1 MSIIEE
7 SRSEIIERLVKHV
20 IDKLP
25 RDEAPLVRNF
35 IQLYYLSVSAED
47 LNSRSV
53 LDLYGAVVSHWNFI
67 SVRQPGEIK
76 IRVYNPNLEQHG
88 WQSTHTVIEI
98 GFDDMPFLVDSVAM
112 ELNRMELNIHI
123 IIHMGN
129 INLRRDE
136 HGKVIEV
143 AEDIKKPGPWI
154 TEAAIYIEIDR
165 QSDPEVLD
173 EIANRLRLV
182 LRDVQIV
189 VNDWPKMQVEARK
202 ILQQLREHPAV
213 AVDKSLF
220 DESLEFINWVAED
233 HFTFMG
239 YQSYTIEGEDENL
252 RCRLNK
258 GSSLGKLNNTDQKEV
273 YSLSDFTEAA
283 QNLIFS
289 KQIIMLGK
297 TNRRSTVHRP
307 AYIDFI
313 IIKIFDNNGK
323 LTALHRFDGLYT
335 AVAYNSSPQHIPYLR
350 LKVNRVLMRA
360 GFPPKSH
367 DDRALLNIL
376 ETIPRDDL
384 FQSSEDELLALG
396 TGILHL
402 QERQKIR
409 LFVRKET
416 FGNFYS
422 CLVYVPRDTYNSDLR
437 EKMQDILMK
446 GLDGLE
452 VEFTTRFSE
461 STLARIHFV
470 MRIDV
475 RKKAEKPVDVKALEQ
490 KLIEAGRSWKDDLR
504 DALYDHA
511 GEERGNELF
520 KRYGNAFPGS
530 YCESFP
536 ARAGIVDIDYF
547 ETLSNKNP
555 LMMSLYRPLE
565 EPENV
570 IRFKLFRIGSTIPL
584 SDVVPIL
591 ENLGLRI
598 ISERPY
604 EILPRHRSAIWI
616 NDYRMILPKEEAFDA
631 EEVREIFQEAFDHI
645 WKKEAE
651 NDGFNRLVLL
661 AKLNWREISVLRAFA
676 KYLWQAGFTL
686 SQNYIEDTLVGN
698 HLVTAELIKLF
709 KLRFDPEYVPP
720 EAEIMAQ
727 RQKILDSL
735 EKVMNLNEDRVLRR
749 YLDMILAVIRTN
761 YYQKQNVHELHSDH
775 PFHYDSA
782 SHHHDELIHQY
793 DSSRTNSEPGQLGQP
808 GQSGQENQSSGFEN
822 SRFKPYF
829 SFKIE
834 SSKIPELPQP
844 VPLYEIFVYSPRVE
858 GIHLRAA
865 KVARGGIRWS
875 DRKEDFRTEV
885 LGLMK
890 AQQVKNA
897 VIVPM
902 GAKGGFVAKNLP
914 NESLTRDQVFE
925 EVEACYQVLIRG
937 MLDLTDNL
945 KADKVIPP
953 VNIVRY
959 DNDDPYLVVAADKGT
974 ATFSDIANTLSAE
987 YDFWLGDA
995 FASGGSTGYDH
1006 KKMGITAR
1014 GAWESVKRHFH
1025 EMGMDSQTEDFTAI
1039 GIGDMSGDVF
1049 GNGMLLSRHIRL
1061 IAAFNHMH
1069 IFIDPNP
1076 DAEKSFLERERLF
1089 NVPRSAWSDYNSE
1102 LISPGGGVF
1111 SRTAKSITLS
1121 KEIQKALDFYQER
1134 VAPNEL
1140 VRAILKAPVEL
1151 FFNGGIGTYVKAR
1164 SETNLSVGDR
1174 ANDAVRINGSELRT
1188 KVVCEGGNL
1197 GLTQLGRIEYAK
1209 LGGRINTDA
1218 IDNSGGVNCS
1228 DNEVNIKI
1236 LLNDVVEHGDL
1247 TEKQRNELLAEMTNE
1262 VAELVLYNNRHQT
1275 EAISI
1280 AESQAVANLEMHS
1293 RLIQEME
1300 RSGNLDRALE
1310 FLPDKEEIAD
1320 RKSKGIG
1327 LTRPELAVLMAYTKT
1342 LLKKSIGS
1350 SDILEEPAILKN
1362 LFEAFPKV
1370 LHQRFE
1376 DYMLRHRLR
1385 KDIIATRV
1393 SNGVINEMGISFIS
1407 RLEDET
1413 GSGPPDII
1421 RAYTIAKEVFDAPKI
1436 LEEINAL
1443 TPKVESH
1450 VQLRMIQEV
1459 NRLVRRGTRWFLR
1472 NRRSNLNIDVNIK
1485 QFHDGVKQVSDIL
1498 PTLLSDSEYEMET
1511 MAKAFMEFNVPG
1523 QLAYQIGAM
1532 TAMFSA
1538 LDIVEAAITHKY
1550 DVSLVAAI
1558 YYAVGNTLELGWFRE
1573 MIKKQPITSHWEAL
1587 ARATF
1592 RDDLDRQQRNITV
1605 GILHMNGTHHQDVS
1619 RLIEQWAKKNKPLVD
1634 RWKYFIAEL
1643 KNVSEPNFTMFSV
1656 ALRELLDMSQMITH
1670 KKRAADYLCVDTKE
1684 IQEVKEAKEATGI
1697 KEVLD
1702 SKEVKEKK
1710 QK

>member
-1 MSIIEE
+1 MSTEE

-20 IDKLP
+20 VDRLP

-35 IQLYYLSVSAED
+35 IRLYYLSVSAED

-53 LDLYGAVVSHWNFI
+53 LDLYGAVLSHWNFI

-112 ELNRMELNIHI
+112 ELNRMELNIHL

-129 INLRRDE
+129 INVHRDE

-143 AEDIKKPGPWI
+143 AEDIKKPGDWI
-154 TEAAIYIEIDR
+154 TEAAIYVEIDR
-165 QSDPEVLD
+165 QSDPELLD
-173 EIANRLRLV
+173 EIATRLRLV

-189 VNDWPKMQVEARK
+189 VNDWPKMQAEAKK
-202 ILQQLREHPAV
+202 ILQYLREHPENG
-213 AVDKSLF
+213 VDKSLF
-220 DESLEFINWVAED
+220 PESLEFINWVAED

-239 YQSYTIEGEDENL
+239 YQSYTVEGEGEGMICHLD
-252 RCRLNK
+252 K
-258 GSSLGKLNNTDQKEV
+258 GSSLGKLNDMDQREAFR
-273 YSLSDFTEAA
+273 LSDFTEEA
-283 QNLIFS
+283 QKLILS

-297 TNRRSTVHRP
+297 TNHRSAVHRP

-313 IIKIFDNNGK
+313 IIKIYDSNGR
-323 LTALHRFDGLYT
+323 LITLHRFDGLYT

-367 DDRALLNIL
+367 DDRALMNIL

-384 FQSSEDELLALG
+384 FQASEDELLALS
-396 TGILHL
+396 TGILYL

-422 CLVYVPRDTYNSDLR
+422 CLVYVPRDTYTSDLR
-437 EKMQDILMK
+437 EKMQQILMK
-446 GLDGLE
+446 GLEGLE

-461 STLARIHFV
+461 SSLARIHFV
-470 MRIDV
+470 FRIDA
-475 RKKAEKPVDVKALEQ
+475 RKKREQLLDVKALEQ
-490 KLIEAGRSWKDDLR
+490 KLIDAGRTWKDDLR

-536 ARAGIVDIDYF
+536 ARAGVVDIDYF
-547 ETLSNKNP
+547 ETLSQKNP

-565 EPENV
+565 EPENI

-604 EILPRHRSAIWI
+604 EILPRNRSAIWI
-616 NDYRMILPKEEAFDA
+616 NDYRMILPREEAFDA

-645 WKKEAE
+645 WRKEAE

-676 KYLWQAGFTL
+676 KYLWQAGFTI
-686 SQNYIEDTLVGN
+686 SQNYIEDTLVSN
-698 HLVTAELIKLF
+698 HLVTRELIQLF
-709 KLRFDPEYVPP
+709 KLRFDPEFLTP

-761 YYQKQNVHELHSDH
+761 YYQKESVLEVHYDH
-775 PFHYDSA
+775 PIDQPVDPSMNLKADH
-782 SHHHDELIHQY
+782 E
-793 DSSRTNSEPGQLGQP
+793 EWVLGLEK
-808 GQSGQENQSSGFEN
+808 GG
-822 SRFKPYF
+822 FKPYY

-865 KVARGGIRWS
+865 KVSRGGIRCS

-914 NESLTRDQVFE
+914 NDSLTREQISE
-925 EVEACYQVLIRG
+925 EIIACYQVLIRG

-945 KADKVIPP
+945 KDNKIIPP
-953 VNIVRY
+953 ANVTRY

-974 ATFSDIANTLSAE
+974 ATFSDLANALSAA

-1025 EMGMDSQTEDFTAI
+1025 EMGRDSQTEDFTVI
-1039 GIGDMSGDVF
+1039 GIGDMAGDVF

-1061 IAAFNHMH
+1061 VAAFNHMH
-1069 IFIDPNP
+1069 IFIDPAP
-1076 DAEKSFLERERLF
+1076 DAEKSFIERERLF
-1089 NVPRSAWSDYNSE
+1089 HLPRSTWDDYNPE

-1111 SRTAKSITLS
+1111 LRSAKSITLS
-1121 KEIQKALDFYQER
+1121 KEIQKALDFYQDR
-1134 VAPNEL
+1134 VVPNEL
-1140 VRAILKAPVEL
+1140 IRAILKAPVDL
-1151 FFNGGIGTYVKAR
+1151 LFNGGIGTYVKAR
-1164 SETNLSVGDR
+1164 SESNLSVGDR
-1174 ANDAVRINGSELRT
+1174 ANDALRINGSELRT

-1209 LGGRINTDA
+1209 LGGRLNTDA

-1247 TEKQRNELLAEMTNE
+1247 TEKQRNELLAAMQEE

-1280 AESQAVANLEMHS
+1280 AEAQVAANLEMHS

-1320 RKSKGIG
+1320 RKAKGIG
-1327 LTRPELAVLMAYTKT
+1327 LTRPEIAVLMAYTKT
-1342 LLKKSIGS
+1342 LLKNSIVS
-1350 SDILEEPAILKN
+1350 SDVLEEPAILNN
-1362 LFEAFPKV
+1362 LYEAFPKV
-1370 LHQRFE
+1370 LHQRFSE
-1376 DYMLRHRLR
+1376 YMLRHRLR
-1385 KDIIATRV
+1385 KEIIATRV
-1393 SNGVINEMGISFIS
+1393 SNSVINEMGISFIS

-1413 GSGPPDII
+1413 GAGPPDII

-1436 LEEINAL
+1436 HEEINAL
-1443 TPKVESH
+1443 TTKVESH

-1472 NRRSNLNIDVNIK
+1472 NRRSNLHIDVNIQ

-1498 PTLLSDSEYEMET
+1498 PTLLEESEYEMVT
-1511 MAKAFMEFNVPG
+1511 IAKAYMEFNVPEH
-1523 QLAYQIGAM
+1523 LSYRIGAM

-1538 LDIVEAAITHKY
+1538 LDIVEAANTQNY

-1558 YYAVGNTLELGWFRE
+1558 YYAVGNILELGWFRE
-1573 MIKKQPITSHWEAL
+1573 LIKKQAITSHWEAL

-1605 GILHMNGTHHQDVS
+1605 GILHMNGIHQHDVS
-1619 RLIEQWAKKNKPLVD
+1619 RLIDQWAKKNKPLVD
-1634 RWKYFIAEL
+1634 CWKYFIAEL
-1643 KNVSEPNFTMFSV
+1643 KNVPEPNFTMFSV
-1656 ALRELLDMSQMITH
+1656 ALRELLDMSQMIKH
-1670 KKRAADYLCVDTKE
+1670 KRRASDYLCKDTDEVK
-1684 IQEVKEAKEATGI
+1684 EVKEAKEATEI
-1697 KEVLD
+1697 KEAED
-1702 SKEVKEKK
+1702 IKKVKENKKVKQKK